1 MTTLGIGD
9 LARSYVLK
17 GQNFELKAQA
27 TRLATELATGQTSDV
42 AGRLSGDFIYL
53 SEIERNISTL
63 ASYRTAITEA
73 QTTASAIQ
81 TVLDTVHTKA
91 GNLANTLIANG
102 NNPRPNAISF
112 ASKEAA
118 ETLGHLTAALNTT
131 HAGRSLFSG
140 AASDQRALASGGDM
154 LAAIIP
160 ALAGAG
166 DANTVV
172 AALDA
177 WFDTPGGGFETL
189 GYLGGATA
197 ISAIPIGEGEAIAL
211 DLRADHTALRDVL
224 KAVTLAAVADDPA
237 LGLSQSDRVS
247 LQSKSIETL
256 LTAQTG
262 VTDIQGT
269 LGFAEARLEERAVQN
284 SAQRSGLDY
293 AKNALLGVDPYETAT
308 RLEAVQFQLESLY
321 TVTARMSRLSLMDYL

>member
-118 ETLGHLTAALNTT
+118 ETLAHLTAALNTT

-140 AASDQRALASGGDM
+140 AASDQRALATGADM

-166 DANTVV
+166 D
-172 AALDA
+172 
-177 WFDTPGGGFETL
+177 G
-189 GYLGGATA
+189 
-197 ISAIPIGEGEAIAL
+197 
-211 DLRADHTALRDVL
+211 
-224 KAVTLAAVADDPA
+224 
-237 LGLSQSDRVS
+237 
-247 LQSKSIETL
+247 
-256 LTAQTG
+256 
-262 VTDIQGT
+262 
-269 LGFAEARLEERAVQN
+269 
-284 SAQRSGLDY
+284 
-293 AKNALLGVDPYETAT
+293 
-308 RLEAVQFQLESLY
+308 
-321 TVTARMSRLSLMDYL
+321 